1 MKLITKILTGLLGV
15 GASAGLVKVLTSDVY
30 NKDGF
35 NFWGKDKEGYNREGY
50 NSEGYDRDGYNSQGF
65 NRYGRDRED
74 RDKWGYDRNGY
85 DKRGYDKQGY
95 DKYGYNIRKEDRAG
109 HSRDYY
115 KEREEKYR
123 NKLSEAVQELHDHD
137 YSHALSDSR
146 VIMDEVLRNIV
157 GHYKVNQES
166 NDMLT
171 NLKICEELKIFDEE
185 DLGALHAVRKK
196 CNSNGHDIDAVETMS
211 HNAIHFVVMQVADL
225 LEQSKTLLDIQE

>member
-1 MKLITKILTGLLGV
+1 MSLQHPSVRFIKFCCSLLGYALNLTPLFILTPTVFILSTRVKGWAIILTVETV
-15 GASAGLVKVLTSDVY
+15 GFLAHM
-30 NKDGF
+30 
-35 NFWGKDKEGYNREGY
+35 GY
-50 NSEGYDRDGYNSQGF
+50 
-65 NRYGRDRED
+65 
-74 RDKWGYDRNGY
+74 KWGYDRNGY